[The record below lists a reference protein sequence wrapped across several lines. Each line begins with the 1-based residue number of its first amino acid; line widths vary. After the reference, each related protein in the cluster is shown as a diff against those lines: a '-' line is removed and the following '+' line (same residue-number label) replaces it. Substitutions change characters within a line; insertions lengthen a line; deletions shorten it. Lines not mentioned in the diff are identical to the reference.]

1 MSHALLLRLFLA
13 PSFFSVHVALQYLK
27 TYPNNIGITHYLT
40 GRLREFDLKELED
53 VWGFICH
60 LLVTRPSKS
69 TALEVFII
77 EKAEQSTHI
86 ATLTLWFMQATLNDL
101 ARNQVRRGTNKSES
115 FGICQRVILKC
126 HDIIYGDPPPPSAA
140 PYSGLQVKPRSRFG
154 RKRIK
159 PYSAPALVG
168 MGMIL
173 AGAPG
178 MPALTP
184 IIGQVAIEQG
194 RREEEHQLS
203 GVVRDTQEAET
214 RGSLSSRADSSA
226 QDDDDDTGSESPP
239 PGPSRARTSKLSRE
253 ITIFPES
260 APSTQTVAAAQ
271 TSPSLATPRV
281 SRLSDDPFGQLDPPT
296 PPTVKSSLPS
306 TQFFQSTPSIGRPG
320 LTRAHSLGHIAK
332 QEAILRQY
340 DVFSQSQLLRSH
352 YCRGEVQFLLTL
364 ENISNRLLVVPKLAR
379 VSALRAELTNLN
391 NKLPAEVCVPMWC
404 PSSDKCSPNS
414 LITQPHHRIVRIP
427 PGESVVL
434 NSAERAPYVLIIEFL
449 NDDLDFDP
457 AKRTNK
463 EILKK
468 LVSSKP
474 SSRSTLPPHLSS
486 IAAAP
491 RKSSVTERPA
501 SWTESPITSTEEP
514 THLSTEEQS
523 VIEVTPPTPL
533 DPPEDEEIDLV
544 EQLYGNKLSIRDEP
558 VDLTDTIVLPAPPK
572 NKVLEMNRWQMGS
585 TPPTPGIGGPSSS
598 LPRTPHMS
606 SLSGSS
612 FSAITGTPPSETQF
626 TAQQDTLSMEDY
638 SERMRTAAV
647 MLAQLNTN
655 LVREPVTPMAVPGTS
670 PVVSPPT
677 PDTSAGVLSWIPGTG
692 WIMGSGTGTSTGAG
706 DSQPAM
712 RMRLQPAE
720 AAAIRERIM
729 AEMIALEEQRME
741 RMMEHGEGEG
751 IKGISDPGRASN
763 TKEDEAI
770 VRRELNRADPSAAV
784 FRESWASKKARIR
797 AGSPYGH
804 LASWDCVSVIVKTG
818 ADLRQEQLATL
829 LIKEFEH
836 IWKEE
841 NCPCW
846 VRYFRIL
853 ITGSN
858 SGLVET
864 ITDSVSIHS
873 IKKVEYARR
882 IAEGNFGH
890 VTLLDHFINTYGDPS
905 SVKFARAQRNFA
917 KSLAGYSV
925 VTYLLQIKDRHNGNI
940 LLDREGHLIHIDFGF
955 MLSNSPGNM
964 GFESAP
970 FKLPLEYV
978 DVLGGVEA
986 EPFLEFKRLFLEGF
1000 LAVRK
1005 HSDRIITLVD
1015 LMQKDSAFPC
1025 FAAFGEQTSE
1035 MLRDRFQSSL
1045 TTALVKEHVER
1056 LIVTSLGSAWTRLY
1070 DSFQYYS
1077 QSIL

>member
-27 TYPNNIGITHYLT
+27 TYPDNIGITHYLT

-69 TALEVFII
+69 TALEVFVV

-101 ARNQVRRGTNKSES
+101 SQIQHRRGTSKSES
-115 FGICQRVILKC
+115 FAICQRVIHKC
-126 HDIIYGDPPPPSAA
+126 HDIVYGDPPETSTG

-154 RKRIK
+154 RKRVK
-159 PYSAPALVG
+159 PYAIPALVG
-168 MGMIL
+168 MGTIL

-184 IIGQVAIEQG
+184 ISGQVAIEQG

-203 GVVRDTQEAET
+203 GVVREIEEDGP
-214 RGSLSSRADSSA
+214 RGSFTRTDSPV
-226 QDDDDDTGSESPP
+226 DDDDDAGYDSST
-239 PGPSRARTSKLSRE
+239 SRRSITASNTSKKL
-253 ITIFPES
+253 TIFTQ
-260 APSTQTVAAAQ
+260 STSSVQTVTAQAAR
-271 TSPSLATPRV
+271 TSPSLPTHAP
-281 SRLSDDPFGQLDPPT
+281 RLSDDPFGQNDPPT
-296 PPTVKSSLPS
+296 PPSTRSSLPPV
-306 TQFFQSTPSIGRPG
+306 QSTPSIGLRSGPS
-320 LTRAHSLGHIAK
+320 RAGSLSYNMH
-332 QEAILRQY
+332 QEALLKQY
-340 DVFSQSQLLRSH
+340 DTFSQSQLLRSH

-364 ENISNRLLVVPKLAR
+364 EGISNRLLVVPKLAR

-414 LITQPHHRIVRIP
+414 FLTQPHHRIVRIP

-434 NSAERAPYVLIIEFL
+434 NSAERAPYVLIMEFL

-457 AKRTNK
+457 AKRMNK
-463 EILKK
+463 EVLKK
-468 LVSSKP
+468 LVSQKP
-474 SSRSTLPPHLSS
+474 GSRNTLPSQLS
-486 IAAAP
+486 AGVNPP
-491 RKSSVTERPA
+491 RNTFTERPR
-501 SWTESPITSTEEP
+501 SMTESSIGNNIEDS
-514 THLSTEEQS
+514 EQ
-523 VIEVTPPTPL
+523 VVELAGTVEVTPATPL

-544 EQLYGNKLSIRDEP
+544 EQLYGAKLRDEP
-558 VDLTDTIVLPAPPK
+558 VDLSDTIVLPTPPK
-572 NKVLEMNRWQMGS
+572 NKVLDMNRWQMGS
-585 TPPTPGIGGPSSS
+585 APPTPGIGGPSSA

-606 SLSGSS
+606 GQSTPS
-612 FSAITGTPPSETQF
+612 FAAQGEASPANSQF
-626 TAQQDTLSMEDY
+626 VAQQDVLSMEDY

-647 MLAQLNTN
+647 MLAQLNAN
-655 LVREPVTPMAVPGTS
+655 LVREPVTSVTAGAS
-670 PVVSPPT
+670 PAAAPPT
-677 PDTSAGVLSWIPGTG
+677 S
-692 WIMGSGTGTSTGAG
+692 SGTGGN
-706 DSQPAM
+706 DPVPAM

-729 AEMIALEEQRME
+729 AEMIALEEQRMA

-797 AGSPYGH
+797 ASSPYGH
-804 LASWDCVSVIVKTG
+804 LANWDCISVIVKTG

-917 KSLAGYSV
+917 KSLAGCSI
-925 VTYLLQIKDRHNGNI
+925 VTFLLQIKDRHNGNI
-940 LLDREGHLIHIDFGF
+940 LLDRDGHLVHIDFGF
-955 MLSNSPGNM
+955 MLGNSPGGV

-970 FKLPLEYV
+970 FKLPLEYI

-986 EPFLEFKRLFLEGF
+986 EPFLEFKRLFHEGF

-1025 FAAFGEQTSE
+1025 FATFGEQTSE
-1035 MLRDRFQSSL
+1035 MLRERFQPSL
-1045 TTALVKEHVER
+1045 TTSAITQYVDN

>member
-1 MSHALLLRLFLA
+1 
-13 PSFFSVHVALQYLK
+13 
-27 TYPNNIGITHYLT
+27 
-40 GRLREFDLKELED
+40 
-53 VWGFICH
+53 
-60 LLVTRPSKS
+60 
-69 TALEVFII
+69 
-77 EKAEQSTHI
+77 
-86 ATLTLWFMQATLNDL
+86 
-101 ARNQVRRGTNKSES
+101 
-115 FGICQRVILKC
+115 
-126 HDIIYGDPPPPSAA
+126 
-140 PYSGLQVKPRSRFG
+140 
-154 RKRIK
+154 
-159 PYSAPALVG
+159 
-168 MGMIL
+168 
-173 AGAPG
+173 
-178 MPALTP
+178 
-184 IIGQVAIEQG
+184 
-194 RREEEHQLS
+194 
-203 GVVRDTQEAET
+203 
-214 RGSLSSRADSSA
+214 
-226 QDDDDDTGSESPP
+226 
-239 PGPSRARTSKLSRE
+239 
-253 ITIFPES
+253 
-260 APSTQTVAAAQ
+260 
-271 TSPSLATPRV
+271 
-281 SRLSDDPFGQLDPPT
+281 
-296 PPTVKSSLPS
+296 
-306 TQFFQSTPSIGRPG
+306 
-320 LTRAHSLGHIAK
+320 
-332 QEAILRQY
+332 
-340 DVFSQSQLLRSH
+340 
-352 YCRGEVQFLLTL
+352 
-364 ENISNRLLVVPKLAR
+364 
-379 VSALRAELTNLN
+379 ALRAELTSLN
-391 NKLPAEVCVPMWC
+391 NKLPAEICVPMWC

-449 NDDLDFDP
+449 DGDLDFDP

-463 EILKK
+463 EVLKK

-474 SSRSTLPPHLSS
+474 SSRNTLPLHLSS
-486 IAAAP
+486 VAAP
-491 RKSSVTERPA
+491 SRNSSVAERPV

-514 THLSTEEQS
+514 NTAAPST
-523 VIEVTPPTPL
+523 IEVTPPTPQY
-533 DPPEDEEIDLV
+533 PPEDEEIDLV
-544 EQLYGNKLSIRDEP
+544 EQLYGNKLSVRDEP
-558 VDLTDTIVLPAPPK
+558 ADLTDTIVLPTPPK
-572 NKVLEMNRWQMGS
+572 NKVLDMNRWQLRS
-585 TPPTPGIGGPSSS
+585 APSTPGIGGPSTT
-598 LPRTPHMS
+598 LPRTPHVS

-612 FSAITGTPPSETQF
+612 FSAITGIPQGNQF
-626 TAQQDTLSMEDY
+626 VTQQDTLSMEEY

-655 LVREPVTPMAVPGTS
+655 LVREPVTSAAVPGAS
-670 PVVSPPT
+670 PSVPPPT

-692 WIMGSGTGTSTGAG
+692 WIMGSGTGTGTGA
-706 DSQPAM
+706 SEPPPSM

-729 AEMIALEEQRME
+729 AEMIGLEDQRMA

-784 FRESWASKKARIR
+784 FRESWAGKKARIR

-1025 FAAFGEQTSE
+1025 FAAFGEQTSQ
-1035 MLRDRFQSSL
+1035 MLKDRFQPSL
-1045 TTALVKEHVER
+1045 TTALVKEHAER

>member
-27 TYPNNIGITHYLT
+27 TYPDNIGITHYLT

-53 VWGFICH
+53 VWGFICVSFVRPVLCSH

-101 ARNQVRRGTNKSES
+101 AQTQARRGASKSES
-115 FGICQRVILKC
+115 FAICQRVILKC

-154 RKRIK
+154 RKHIK
-159 PYSAPALVG
+159 PFVAPALVG
-168 MGMIL
+168 MGVML

-184 IIGQVAIEQG
+184 MIGQVAIEQG
-194 RREEEHQLS
+194 RREEERQLS
-203 GVVRDTQEAET
+203 GVVRDTQEAEA

-226 QDDDDDTGSESPP
+226 QDDDDDTGYESPA
-239 PGPSRARTSKLSRE
+239 PGPSSAPASKLSRE
-253 ITIFPES
+253 ITVFPES
-260 APSTQTVAAAQ
+260 GSSTQTVEAAR
-271 TSPSLATPRV
+271 TSPSLATTRV

-296 PPTVKSSLPS
+296 PPSAKSSLPS

-320 LTRAHSLGHIAK
+320 LVRAHSLGHIAK

-340 DVFSQSQLLRSH
+340 DVFSQ
-352 YCRGEVQFLLTL
+352 
-364 ENISNRLLVVPKLAR
+364 K
-379 VSALRAELTNLN
+379 
-391 NKLPAEVCVPMWC
+391 
-404 PSSDKCSPNS
+404 
-414 LITQPHHRIVRIP
+414 
-427 PGESVVL
+427 
-434 NSAERAPYVLIIEFL
+434 FL

-486 IAAAP
+486 IAAPP
-491 RKSSVTERPA
+491 RKSSVTGRPA

-514 THLSTEEQS
+514 THSSTEAQS
-523 VIEVTPPTPL
+523 IIEVTPPTPH
-533 DPPEDEEIDLV
+533 DPPEDEEVDLV
-544 EQLYGNKLSIRDEP
+544 EQLYGNKLSVRDEP

-572 NKVLEMNRWQMGS
+572 NKVLDMNRWQMAS
-585 TPPTPGIGGPSSS
+585 APPTPGIGGPSNG
-598 LPRTPHMS
+598 LPRTPRVP

-612 FSAITGTPPSETQF
+612 FGAITGTPPSNTQF
-626 TAQQDTLSMEDY
+626 TAQQDALSMEDY

-655 LVREPVTPMAVPGTS
+655 LVREPVTPVAVPGTS

-677 PDTSAGVLSWIPGTG
+677 PDTGAGVLSWIPGTG
-692 WIMGSGTGTSTGAG
+692 WIMGSGTGTSAGAS
-706 DSQPAM
+706 DPQPSM

-741 RMMEHGEGEG
+741 RMMEQGEGEG

-784 FRESWASKKARIR
+784 FRESWAGKKARIR

-804 LASWDCVSVIVKTG
+804 LASWDVSTSIIFGGHHLTRRKCVSVIVKTG

-873 IKKVEYARR
+873 IKKAEYARR

-1000 LAVRK
+1000 LALSSISCKRASAKTESRSPSNVSRA
-1005 HSDRIITLVD
+1005 
-1015 LMQKDSAFPC
+1015 DSAFPC
-1025 FAAFGEQTSE
+1025 FAAFGEQTSQ
-1035 MLRDRFQSSL
+1035 MLSDRFQPSL

-1070 DSFQYYS
+1070 DSE
-1077 QSIL
+1077 

>member
-27 TYPNNIGITHYLT
+27 TYPDNIGITHYLT

-69 TALEVFII
+69 TALEVFVV

-101 ARNQVRRGTNKSES
+101 SQSQSRRGTTKSES
-115 FGICQRVILKC
+115 FAICQRVIHKC
-126 HDIIYGDPPPPSAA
+126 HDIVYGDPPEPAGG
-140 PYSGLQVKPRSRFG
+140 PYSSLPVHPRSRFG
-154 RKRIK
+154 HKRVK
-159 PYSAPALVG
+159 PHAMPALVG
-168 MGMIL
+168 MGTML

-184 IIGQVAIEQG
+184 VSGQVAIEQG
-194 RREEEHQLS
+194 RREEPHQLS
-203 GVVRDTQEAET
+203 GVVRDLQDEGRVST
-214 RGSLSSRADSSA
+214 SSRTGSVVDE
-226 QDDDDDTGSESPP
+226 DEDTGYDSPA
-239 PGPSRARTSKLSRE
+239 PGPSGPTPKPTPKPSKLS
-253 ITIFPES
+253 IFTH
-260 APSTQTVAAAQ
+260 STSSIQTVAAQAAR
-271 TSPSLATPRV
+271 TTPSLTTRPPRM
-281 SRLSDDPFGQLDPPT
+281 SDDPFGQLDPPT
-296 PPTVKSSLPS
+296 PPSKQSTLPPVH
-306 TQFFQSTPSIGRPG
+306 STPSIGLRPG
-320 LTRAHSLGHIAK
+320 LNRATSLNHYAH
-332 QEAILRQY
+332 QESLLNQY
-340 DVFSQSQLLRSH
+340 DPFTQSQLLRGH

-364 ENISNRLLVVPKLAR
+364 ESISNRLLVVPKLAR

-391 NKLPAEVCVPMWC
+391 NKLPAEICVPMWC
-404 PSSDKCSPNS
+404 PSSDKCSANS
-414 LITQPHHRIVRIP
+414 FVTQPHHRIVRIP

-434 NSAERAPYVLIIEFL
+434 NSAERAPYVLIMEFL
-449 NDDLDFDP
+449 NNDLDFDP
-457 AKRTNK
+457 SKRMNK
-463 EILKK
+463 EILRK
-468 LVSSKP
+468 LVTQKP
-474 SSRSTLPPHLSS
+474 NSRGSLPQTPATVTPFRNTFASEQ
-486 IAAAP
+486 P
-491 RKSSVTERPA
+491 RPWA
-501 SWTESPITSTEEP
+501 ESPIVNSQDEAEP
-514 THLSTEEQS
+514 VADPSSEIQ
-523 VIEVTPPTPL
+523 ITPSTPL
-533 DPPEDEEIDLV
+533 DPPEGEDEEIDLV
-544 EQLYGNKLSIRDEP
+544 EQLYGAKLRDEP
-558 VDLTDTIVLPAPPK
+558 VDLSDTIVLPAPPK
-572 NKVLEMNRWQMGS
+572 NKVLDMNRWQMGS
-585 TPPTPGIGGPSSS
+585 APSTPGIGGVSGS
-598 LPRTPHMS
+598 LPRTPNMTTSGFS
-606 SLSGSS
+606 SRVEYPANGQPT
-612 FSAITGTPPSETQF
+612 ASEV
-626 TAQQDTLSMEDY
+626 LSMEDY

-647 MLAQLNTN
+647 MLAQLNAN
-655 LVREPVTPMAVPGTS
+655 LVREPVTSVAPGSTPTAAPS
-670 PVVSPPT
+670 P
-677 PDTSAGVLSWIPGTG
+677 GPGA
-692 WIMGSGTGTSTGAG
+692 SSDAA
-706 DSQPAM
+706 SAM

-729 AEMIALEEQRME
+729 AEMIALEDQRMA

-784 FRESWASKKARIR
+784 FRESWAGKKARIR

-804 LASWDCVSVIVKTG
+804 LVNWDCISVIVKTG
-818 ADLRQEQLATL
+818 GDLRQEQLATL
-829 LIKEFEH
+829 LIKEFEN

-841 NCPCW
+841 NCQCW

-864 ITDSVSIHS
+864 ITDAVSIHS
-873 IKKVEYARR
+873 IKKAEYARR

-905 SVKFARAQRNFA
+905 SVKFARAQKNFA
-917 KSLAGYSV
+917 KSLAGFVLSM
-925 VTYLLQIKDRHNGNI
+925 HP
-940 LLDREGHLIHIDFGF
+940 DFGF
-955 MLSNSPGNM
+955 MLGNSPGGV

-978 DVLGGVEA
+978 DVLGGVDS
-986 EPFLEFKRLFLEGF
+986 EPFLEFKKLFHEGF
-1000 LAVRK
+1000 LAARK

-1025 FAAFGEQTSE
+1025 FATFGEQTSQLLKE
-1035 MLRDRFQSSL
+1035 RFQPSL
-1045 TTALVKEHVER
+1045 TTSAITGYIDN

>member
-1 MSHALLLRLFLA
+1 M
-13 PSFFSVHVALQYLK
+13 
-27 TYPNNIGITHYLT
+27 
-40 GRLREFDLKELED
+40 
-53 VWGFICH
+53 
-60 LLVTRPSKS
+60 
-69 TALEVFII
+69 
-77 EKAEQSTHI
+77 
-86 ATLTLWFMQATLNDL
+86 
-101 ARNQVRRGTNKSES
+101 
-115 FGICQRVILKC
+115 
-126 HDIIYGDPPPPSAA
+126 
-140 PYSGLQVKPRSRFG
+140 
-154 RKRIK
+154 
-159 PYSAPALVG
+159 
-168 MGMIL
+168 
-173 AGAPG
+173 
-178 MPALTP
+178 
-184 IIGQVAIEQG
+184 
-194 RREEEHQLS
+194 
-203 GVVRDTQEAET
+203 
-214 RGSLSSRADSSA
+214 
-226 QDDDDDTGSESPP
+226 
-239 PGPSRARTSKLSRE
+239 
-253 ITIFPES
+253 
-260 APSTQTVAAAQ
+260 
-271 TSPSLATPRV
+271 
-281 SRLSDDPFGQLDPPT
+281 
-296 PPTVKSSLPS
+296 
-306 TQFFQSTPSIGRPG
+306 
-320 LTRAHSLGHIAK
+320 AK

-340 DVFSQSQLLRSH
+340 DVFSQSQLLRGH

-379 VSALRAELTNLN
+379 VSALRAELTSLN
-391 NKLPAEVCVPMWC
+391 NKLPAEICVPMWC

-449 NDDLDFDP
+449 DGDLDFDP

-463 EILKK
+463 EVLKK

-474 SSRSTLPPHLSS
+474 SSRNTLPLHLSS
-486 IAAAP
+486 AAAP
-491 RKSSVTERPA
+491 SRNSSVAERPV
-501 SWTESPITSTEEP
+501 SWTEPPMTSTEEP
-514 THLSTEEQS
+514 NTAAPST
-523 VIEVTPPTPL
+523 IEVTPPTPQY
-533 DPPEDEEIDLV
+533 PPEDEEIDLV
-544 EQLYGNKLSIRDEP
+544 EQLYGNKLSVRDEP
-558 VDLTDTIVLPAPPK
+558 ADLTDTIVLPTPPK
-572 NKVLEMNRWQMGS
+572 NKVLDMNRWQLRS
-585 TPPTPGIGGPSSS
+585 APSTPGIGGLSTT
-598 LPRTPHMS
+598 LPRTPHVS

-612 FSAITGTPPSETQF
+612 FSAITGIPQDNQF
-626 TAQQDTLSMEDY
+626 VTQQDTLSMEEY

-655 LVREPVTPMAVPGTS
+655 LVREPVTSAAVPGAS
-670 PVVSPPT
+670 PSVPPPT
-677 PDTSAGVLSWIPGTG
+677 PDMSAGVLSWIPGTG
-692 WIMGSGTGTSTGAG
+692 WIMGSGTGTGTGA
-706 DSQPAM
+706 SEPPPSM

-729 AEMIALEEQRME
+729 AEMIGLEDQRMA

-784 FRESWASKKARIR
+784 FRESWAGKKARIR

-1025 FAAFGEQTSE
+1025 FAAFGEQTSQ
-1035 MLRDRFQSSL
+1035 MLKDRFQPSL
-1045 TTALVKEHVER
+1045 TTALVKEHAER

-1070 DSFQYYS
+1070 DS
-1077 QSIL
+1077 